1 MLSRQEGCL
10 HLGFI
15 DEVRIQKGEA
25 LYSWWYDGDYW
36 PEHDACAIFKHP
48 DGSFGVFREG
58 EDSTGHGCR
67 CSATVDWFPTL
78 EDAVRHGLSM
88 DERNEFN
95 RRNSVSSNQI
105 IPRIVIVPIMRV
117 YFRPSDQADFQDS
130 IEVAAR
136 NKAEAELMLISF
148 LAGAPYVIDEVQ
160 VIGSVL
166 VLVPGYP
173 PVPPG
178 PQ

>member
-1 MLSRQEGCL
+1 M
-10 HLGFI
+10 
-15 DEVRIQKGEA
+15 
-25 LYSWWYDGDYW
+25 
-36 PEHDACAIFKHP
+36 
-48 DGSFGVFREG
+48 
-58 EDSTGHGCR
+58 
-67 CSATVDWFPTL
+67 
-78 EDAVRHGLSM
+78 
-88 DERNEFN
+88 
-95 RRNSVSSNQI
+95 SNQI

-178 PQ
+178 PQQAK